1 MLARRDGLPPG
12 QRPALQTTPG
22 GVRKEEGGKRNVRI
36 AACGRLCVVDD
47 DLAVIG
53 SYNMDPRSNLW
64 NSEIA
69 LVIYGEEFG
78 RKVLAEMNE
87 EFSSENAFRVGLGDD
102 GDVIWRLSC
111 EGCQDIWTQEPDST
125 WWKRFS
131 STLISIVPIES
142 EL

>member
-1 MLARRDGLPPG
+1 
-12 QRPALQTTPG
+12 
-22 GVRKEEGGKRNVRI
+22 VRKEEGGKRNVRI

-87 EFSSENAFRVGLGDD
+87 EFSSENAFRVGKLRGA
-102 GDVIWRLSC
+102 R
-111 EGCQDIWTQEPDST
+111 EGRARRVSASGLPSALLDPPAPTCPDRPALARSVG
-125 WWKRFS
+125 RAQQVRYRALPRHS
-131 STLISIVPIES
+131 VS
-142 EL
+142 EVAA